1 MSSSLLYK
9 KEFIKMITW
18 IISIAVIIT
27 GMYFIY
33 KYLEVEIND
42 KGKNVLY
49 ELAVIGA
56 LVMVIDIVQLL
67 WTCIKGC

>member
-1 MSSSLLYK
+1 
-9 KEFIKMITW
+9 MITW
-18 IISIAVIIT
+18 IISIVVIVT
-27 GMYFIY
+27 GMYFVY
-33 KYLEVEIND
+33 KYLEVEING

>member
-1 MSSSLLYK
+1 
-9 KEFIKMITW
+9 MITW
-18 IISIAVIIT
+18 IISIVVIIT
-27 GMYFIY
+27 CMYFIY

>member
-1 MSSSLLYK
+1 
-9 KEFIKMITW
+9 MITW
-18 IISIAVIIT
+18 IISIVAIVT
-27 GMYFIY
+27 GMYFMY
-33 KYLEVEIND
+33 KHLEVEIND

-67 WTCIKGC
+67 WTCVKGC